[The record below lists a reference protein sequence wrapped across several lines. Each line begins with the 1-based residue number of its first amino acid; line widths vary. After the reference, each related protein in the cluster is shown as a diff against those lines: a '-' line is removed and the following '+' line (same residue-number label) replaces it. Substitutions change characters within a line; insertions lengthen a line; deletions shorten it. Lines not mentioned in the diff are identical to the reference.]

1 LGAAC
6 LVEAQILRH
15 VGFEIML
22 DMPERRRPNSWPY
35 SGQGVTAVLGPTN
48 TGKTHYAIERMVSHA
63 TGVIGLPLRLL
74 AREVY
79 TRVVEKVG
87 AHNVALITGEE
98 KIIPQYARYQICTV
112 EALPSQTNAEFVAID
127 EVQLSADLERGHM
140 FSDRTLN
147 LRGRSE
153 TLLLGSDT
161 VAGILKKLLPGLT
174 ITSRPRLSTLMY
186 AGEKKIT
193 RLPRRSAIVAFSA
206 DEVYAIAELV
216 RRQHGGAAVV
226 MGALSPRTRNAQV
239 ELYQSGDVEYL
250 VATDAIGM
258 GLNLD
263 VDHVA
268 FAQNFKFDGHQ
279 YRELTPAEYGQIAGR
294 AGRHIKD
301 GTFGVTGQVGPL
313 DEELV
318 ERLQTHQF
326 EPVRTLQWRTSDLDF
341 SSVEALLSSLD
352 TLPSKTMPNVDGLSR
367 ALPTTDHRSLM
378 LLSKDEMVMRYATS
392 KPNVKRLWDVCTLP
406 DYRKIAPA
414 QHADIIAQ
422 LYRDLCTRGRVDE
435 TYMADQVSR
444 ADNVDG
450 EIDTLSARVAQ
461 IRTWTYVANRPG
473 WLADPAHWQEK
484 TRAIEDRL
492 SDALH
497 DRLTKRFVDRRTSVL
512 MKRLRENVML
522 EAYVGFDGVVTVEGH
537 HVGSLVGFRFTPD
550 LTAGGPDAKAVQ
562 GAAQKALGLEFE
574 ARAARFAI
582 ASNGDLSLG
591 ADGVVRWL
599 GAAVAQLAASDD
611 WLKPRAVTLADEQL
625 TGSTRDRV
633 AMRIERFVAH
643 TIETHIK
650 PLQDLA
656 AAEQLQGFA
665 KGLAFRLVESGGVV
679 ERRNIAEEMKSLD
692 QTARSAL
699 RRLGVR
705 FGFYYVFMP
714 ALLKPQPAEIVTM
727 LWALKNDAKDKPGYG
742 EPVALLAAGRTSFAP
757 NAEVTPE
764 FYRLAGFAVLGNR
777 AVRFDILERLADQ
790 IRPAL
795 YWKEGVEVRPEAAFG
810 KAAFFV
816 TPGMMSILGATHDDM
831 VAVLSALGYRSQP
844 MPKPEFETKLAED
857 TTPKFE
863 VVIAAP
869 HAHAAAEAMAEAA
882 SEAAAETEEHTTEE
896 VVVDA
901 DTAEALQ
908 PVEIVEEVAA
918 PVEEAKPV
926 LIWRVAR
933 AERPVQSRPNFRA
946 KNNAPAVEG
955 EAANPRFERRPKTDN
970 KPGGDKPKFDKP
982 KFDRSRFEKPKGQ
995 DGKSEGGKP
1004 NNQKFDKPKFEKPKF
1019 EKPIDPDSPFAK
1031 LAALKERMK
1040 S

>member
-1 LGAAC
+1 M
-6 LVEAQILRH
+6 
-15 VGFEIML
+15 FK
-22 DMPERRRPNSWPY
+22 MPVTDRRPPY

-48 TGKTHYAIERMVSHA
+48 TGKTHYAIERMVSYP

-87 AHNVALITGEE
+87 AAHVALITGEE
-98 KIIPQYARYQICTV
+98 KIIPQHARYHVCTV
-112 EALPSQTNAEFVAID
+112 EALPSETNAEFVAID

-147 LRGRSE
+147 LRGRAE

-161 VAGILKKLLPGLT
+161 VAGVLKKLLPGIT
-174 ITSRPRLSTLMY
+174 ITGRPRLSTLMY

-326 EPVRTLQWRTSDLDF
+326 EPVKMLQWRTSNLDF
-341 SSVEALLSSLD
+341 ASVDALLASLD
-352 TLPSKTMPNVDGLSR
+352 TLPTDVMPFSEGLSR

-378 LLSKDEMVMRYATS
+378 LLSRDDMVMRYATS
-392 KPNVKRLWDVCTLP
+392 RPNVKRLWDVCTLP

-435 TYMADQVSR
+435 NYMADQVSR

-484 TRAIEDRL
+484 TRGIEDRL

-522 EAYVGFDGVVTVEGH
+522 EAYVGFDGAVTVEGH
-537 HVGSLVGFRFTPD
+537 HVGSLSGFRFTPD

-582 ASNGDLSLG
+582 AANGDLSLG
-591 ADGVVRWL
+591 ADGIVRWL

-611 WLKPRAVTLADEQL
+611 WLKPRVVVLADEQL
-625 TGSTRDRV
+625 MGATRDRV
-633 AMRIERFVAH
+633 STRIERFVAH
-643 TIETHIK
+643 TIETHVK
-650 PLQDLA
+650 PLLELA
-656 AAEQLQGFA
+656 LAEQLLGFA

-679 ERRNIAEEMKSLD
+679 ERRLIADEMKSLD

-714 ALLKPQPAEIVTM
+714 ALLKPQPAEIITM

-757 NAEVTPE
+757 NADVLAD

-795 YWKEGVEVRPEAAFG
+795 YWKEGLEVRPEAGFG
-810 KAAFFV
+810 KASFFV

-831 VAVLSALGYRSQP
+831 VAVLSALGYKSQP
-844 MPKPEFETKLAED
+844 MPRAEFETKLEAVKLLVPAKIIEE
-857 TTPKFE
+857 TAPKFE

-869 HAHAAAEAMAEAA
+869 HAAAAAEAMAEAQA
-882 SEAAAETEEHTTEE
+882 IDGEEP
-896 VVVDA
+896 VVDA
-901 DTAEALQ
+901 DLAEALQ
-908 PVEIVEEVAA
+908 PVELTEEPVVAA
-918 PVEEAKPV
+918 TEEAKPV

-933 AERPVQSRPNFRA
+933 AERPVQVRPNFRA
-946 KNNAPAVEG
+946 KNNAPAVDG
-955 EAANPRFERRPKTDN
+955 ETQKPRFER
-970 KPGGDKPKFDKP
+970 KPNNQSGDKPKFDKP
-982 KFDRSRFEKPKGQ
+982 KFDRSRFEKPKTEGDQPAGQ
-995 DGKSEGGKP
+995 KFEKP
-1004 NNQKFDKPKFEKPKF
+1004 KFDKPKFDKPKFDKPKFEKPV
-1019 EKPIDPDSPFAK
+1019 DPDSPFAK
-1031 LAALKERMK
+1031 LAALKERLK